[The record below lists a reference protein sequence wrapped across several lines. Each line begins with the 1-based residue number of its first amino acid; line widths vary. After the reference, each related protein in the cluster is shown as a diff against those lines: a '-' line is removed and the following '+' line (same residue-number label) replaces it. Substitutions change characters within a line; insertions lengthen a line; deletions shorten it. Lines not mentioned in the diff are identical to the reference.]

1 MNIKLDENLPVDLV
15 PVLSTLGPD
24 IDTVPG
30 EQLEGQ
36 PDPVIWNAAQ
46 SAARFLITQDLD
58 FSDVRRFAPGTHA
71 GIMLVRLRL
80 ASRRALI
87 ARVRSV
93 FESESVDQW
102 VRCFVVVTER
112 KVRVRRP

>member
-15 PVLSTLGPD
+15 PILTALGHNV
-24 IDTVPG
+24 DTVPG
-30 EQLEGQ
+30 ERLEGK
-36 PDPVIWNAAQ
+36 PDTVIWDAAQ

-58 FSDVRRFAPGTHA
+58 FADVRKFAPGTHA

-87 ARVRSV
+87 VRVRSV
-93 FESESVDQW
+93 FESERIDQW
-102 VRCFVVVTER
+102 ARCFVVVTER
-112 KVRVRRP
+112 KVRVRRA